1 MSSLTLFPESASE
14 GAPTG
19 RGILPYQ
26 DIRRLIA
33 AGHLAAPEPITEEQL
48 QPASID
54 LRLGPVAYQV
64 RGSFLPGRTTRVETK
79 LRDLVSDT
87 LDLTASRVLQK
98 ECVYIIPL
106 MEELVLPAG
115 VSGRANPKS
124 TLGRLDVFTRLITD
138 YGSQFDV
145 VPEGYKGRLFVEVA
159 PRSFSV
165 LVRAGTRLNQLRLS
179 RGRSTGSDAMLSAL
193 NASQS
198 LVFLEDDAP
207 ARPDIAG
214 GLWISIDLKGAGPGG
229 VVGYRALK
237 GAPVIDLDMVDH
249 YDPREFWEAIPKPA
263 KARLVLQPR
272 EFYILGSRE
281 KIRVPP
287 TAAAEMVSY
296 DPSVGEYRIHYAG
309 FFDPGFGYG
318 DGEMAGTRAVLEVRS
333 HEVPVVLEHGQ
344 RVGRLIYE
352 QLLAVPD
359 KLYGPAAGSS
369 YYQQGIALSK
379 QFRVTAVRRGTSP
392 RPTKRT

>member
-1 MSSLTLFPESASE
+1 MSSLTLFPEIPSE
-14 GAPTG
+14 GAAGG

-26 DIRRLIA
+26 DLRRLIA
-33 AGHLAAPEPITEEQL
+33 GGHLSASEPSTEEQL
-48 QPASID
+48 QPASVD

-64 RGSFLPGRTTRVETK
+64 RGSFLPGRKTRVETK

-87 LDLTASRVLQK
+87 LDLTTSRVLQK

-106 MEELVLPAG
+106 VEELALPSG

-145 VPEGYKGRLFVEVA
+145 VPEGYKGRLYVEVA

-179 RGRSTGSDAMLSAL
+179 RGRPTGSDAMLSAL
-193 NASQS
+193 NATQS
-198 LVFLEDDAP
+198 LVYLEDDAP

-249 YDPREFWEAIPKPA
+249 YDPKEFWEAIPKPA

-352 QLLAVPD
+352 QLLAVPE

-379 QFRVTAVRRGTSP
+379 QFRVSAGRRNP
-392 RPTKRT
+392 RRV